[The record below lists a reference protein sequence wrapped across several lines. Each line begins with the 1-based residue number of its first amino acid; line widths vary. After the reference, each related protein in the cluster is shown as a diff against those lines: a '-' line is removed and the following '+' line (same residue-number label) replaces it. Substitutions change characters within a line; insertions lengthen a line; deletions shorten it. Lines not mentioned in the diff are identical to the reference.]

1 MDGKMIKFNRFN
13 SNRICSVPHCTNR
26 AVNGET
32 SLHAFPLDAAKKEE
46 WCARLRICKPVTPAM
61 RVCSAHFVASD
72 FFWGNVDP
80 HVWAPRR
87 KRLKRT
93 AMPSQCLPAQM
104 QGKEG
109 SSRRQASPQVC
120 HACPPTPAL
129 PCEGKHTHGKLIQ
142 GQGNQDREDLEC
154 VLPDKGVTATE
165 IAAQEDEVM
174 KVLLHRKAVCN
185 TRKDLRKKSVQC
197 IQKSS
202 SAAERRSHPA
212 KRRKKSGL
220 DHLAGTVA
228 QKCHKRAAFAARAAS
243 NRTPRFA
250 ARTCIRRRNTRAV
263 QTYIKAPSVGVQASP
278 SVQHSHVQTCHR
290 LLLRVA
296 AVT

>member
-1 MDGKMIKFNRFN
+1 MRKFNGFN

-32 SLHAFPLDAAKKEE
+32 SLHAFPPDAARKEE

-72 FFWGNVDP
+72 FFWGNV
-80 HVWAPRR
+80 
-87 KRLKRT
+87 
-93 AMPSQCLPAQM
+93 
-104 QGKEG
+104 
-109 SSRRQASPQVC
+109 
-120 HACPPTPAL
+120 ACPPTPAL
-129 PCEGKHTHGKLIQ
+129 PCEGKRTHGKLIQ
-142 GQGNQDREDLEC
+142 VQGNQDGENLDR
-154 VLPDKGVTATE
+154 VLPDKGVTGTGM
-165 IAAQEDEVM
+165 AAQEDEVVE
-174 KVLLHRKAVCN
+174 VLLQLKAVRN
-185 TRKDLRKKSVQC
+185 TRKDLRKKSIQC

-212 KRRKKSGL
+212 KRRKKSDL
-220 DHLAGTVA
+220 DHVAGTVA
-228 QKCHKRAAFAARAAS
+228 QKCHKRGAFAARAAS
-243 NRTPRFA
+243 NLPPKFA

-278 SVQHSHVQTCHR
+278 SVQHSHVQTCYR
-290 LLLRVA
+290 PLLRVA

>member
-142 GQGNQDREDLEC
+142 
-154 VLPDKGVTATE
+154 
-165 IAAQEDEVM
+165 
-174 KVLLHRKAVCN
+174 
-185 TRKDLRKKSVQC
+185 C

>member
-1 MDGKMIKFNRFN
+1 MRKFNGFN

-32 SLHAFPLDAAKKEE
+32 SLHAFPPDAARKEE

-87 KRLKRT
+87 KRLKKT

-104 QGKEG
+104 QGTKG
-109 SSRRQASPQVC
+109 LSRRQASPQVC

-129 PCEGKHTHGKLIQ
+129 PCEGKRTHGKLIQ
-142 GQGNQDREDLEC
+142 VQGNQDGENLDR
-154 VLPDKGVTATE
+154 VLPDKGVTGTGM
-165 IAAQEDEVM
+165 AAQEDEVVE
-174 KVLLHRKAVCN
+174 VLLQLKAVRN
-185 TRKDLRKKSVQC
+185 TRKDLRKKSIQC

-212 KRRKKSGL
+212 KRRKKSDL
-220 DHLAGTVA
+220 DHVAGTVA
-228 QKCHKRAAFAARAAS
+228 QKCHKRGAFAARAAS
-243 NRTPRFA
+243 NLPPKFA

-278 SVQHSHVQTCHR
+278 SVQHSHVQTCYR
-290 LLLRVA
+290 PLLRVA

>member
-1 MDGKMIKFNRFN
+1 MDRTMRKFNGFN

-32 SLHAFPLDAAKKEE
+32 SLHSFPLDAAKKEE

-61 RVCSAHFVASD
+61 KVCSAHFVPSD

-104 QGKEG
+104 QGKKG
-109 SSRRQASPQVC
+109 LSRRQASPQVC
-120 HACPPTPAL
+120 HARLPSPAL
-129 PCEGKHTHGKLIQ
+129 PCEGKCTHGKLIQ
-142 GQGNQDREDLEC
+142 VQENQDREDLER
-154 VLPDKGVTATE
+154 VLPDKGVTATG
-165 IAAQEDEVM
+165 IATQEDEVVE
-174 KVLLHRKAVCN
+174 VLLQLKAVHN
-185 TRKDLRKKSVQC
+185 TRKDLRKKSIQC

-212 KRRKKSGL
+212 KRRKKS
-220 DHLAGTVA
+220 HLEHPAGTVA
-228 QKCHKRAAFAARAAS
+228 RKCHKRAAFAVRAAS
-243 NRTPRFA
+243 NQMPKFA
-250 ARTCIRRRNTRAV
+250 ARRCRHNTRAV
-263 QTYIKAPSVGVQASP
+263 QTYIKAPSVGVQANP
-278 SVQHSHVQTCHR
+278 PVQHSHAQTCHR
-290 LLLRVA
+290 LLWRVA

>member
-72 FFWGNVDP
+72 FFWGNV
-80 HVWAPRR
+80 
-87 KRLKRT
+87 
-93 AMPSQCLPAQM
+93 
-104 QGKEG
+104 
-109 SSRRQASPQVC
+109 
-120 HACPPTPAL
+120 ACPPTPAL